1 MRPSL
6 RFLHILGLVLFLG
19 SLPTHI
25 ILGMAEPGG
34 AIPAQGVLFAR
45 AMLRILTLVATAPGL
60 ILLAVTGLMR
70 LWSSRWTGG
79 GRWLVVHALL
89 GGAVVALG
97 LLVLT
102 PTVMTLAEQAKIL
115 ADGLDSP
122 LWARLAV
129 IEDVAGAF
137 NLTAA
142 VLAVVLVCFRPA
154 LRFGAQVS
162 PVDARGE
169 KQ

>member
-45 AMLRILTLVATAPGL
+45 SMLRILTLVATAPGL
-60 ILLAVTGLMR
+60 ILLAVTGVMGVR
-70 LWSSRWTGG
+70 NSRWAGA
-79 GRWLVVHALL
+79 GRWVVVHAVL
-89 GGAVVALG
+89 GGAVAALG

-102 PTVMTLAEQAKIL
+102 PTVMMLAEQAKIM
-115 ADGLDSP
+115 ADGTDSA

-129 IEDVAGAF
+129 VEDVAGAF
-137 NLTAA
+137 NLIVAL
-142 VLAVVLVCFRPA
+142 LAVALVSFRPA
-154 LRFGAQVS
+154 LRFGM
-162 PVDARGE
+162 RGE